1 MFAIHH
7 EPTLADSIAS
17 FSASVEG
24 MADLR
29 LVRAV
34 DETVDALCAE
44 AKLYRNMA
52 VLGRAIT
59 ARIASLPVEPGVYV
73 DAEGTLEAG
82 LDEVANRF
90 ESLLSTL
97 TAKKGAVDQDA
108 RLHAAHCDMLH
119 SAYDDALVALATL
132 IEVTKDMRAATIR
145 HDLAAESRNVPVHE
159 SVQSLKAAILAQ

>member
-1 MFAIHH
+1 MFATHH

-24 MADLR
+24 LADLR

-59 ARIASLPVEPGVYV
+59 ARIASLPVAVDVYI
-73 DAEGTLEAG
+73 DPEDTLEAG
-82 LDEVANRF
+82 LDEVASRF
-90 ESLLSTL
+90 ESLLSAL
-97 TAKKGAVDQDA
+97 TARKGTVDQDS
-108 RLHAAHCDMLH
+108 RLRTSHCDMLH

-132 IEVTKDMRAATIR
+132 IEVAKDMRAATIR
-145 HDLAAESRNVPVHE
+145 HDLAAEPRNVPVHV